1 MVVVGEKMNESIA
14 SLSGCHVVEEDD
26 DARASKT
33 GRRRWHHRLLFDTIK
48 DRERKRSALWFIL
61 FLCYRS
67 TDQKRCL
74 PMPSLRNLLL
84 VLCVQGIHGFVVPHT
99 KHQSTTTTVRYSE
112 TPGKKDVVISG
123 TPNGDGPTYSNGYV
137 SPPEINGYTMPKDQ
151 RIGYS
156 AFLERDEPR
165 WLKKVFFRR
174 TATDDDM
181 DEDGYADMQLRK
193 GSVIDQAL
201 KFPLKAA
208 KRILFPKPVEPG
220 TLILV
225 RHGESAW
232 NKNKTFTGWAD
243 PDLTDQGRREV
254 EHAARLLM
262 EGGYKIDVVFT
273 SRLKRA
279 IRSVWIILQEMNKV
293 YLPVFKSWRLN
304 EVSEDTLQA
313 NIILSLQ
320 KYSLILDAAHVRGL
334 DRTQQEGNGR
344 AIGS

>member
-1 MVVVGEKMNESIA
+1 
-14 SLSGCHVVEEDD
+14 
-26 DARASKT
+26 
-33 GRRRWHHRLLFDTIK
+33 
-48 DRERKRSALWFIL
+48 
-61 FLCYRS
+61 
-67 TDQKRCL
+67 
-74 PMPSLRNLLL
+74 MPYLRNILLL
-84 VLCVQGIHGFVVPHT
+84 LCVQGTHGFVVPHT
-99 KHQSTTTTVRYSE
+99 KHQSTTATTSVRYSE
-112 TPGKKDVVISG
+112 TPGKKDVVISL
-123 TPNGDGPTYSNGYV
+123 TPNGDEPTSNDYV
-137 SPPEINGYTMPKDQ
+137 APPEINGYSMPKDQ

-174 TATDDDM
+174 KVADKDM

-201 KFPLKAA
+201 KYPYKAA
-208 KRILFPKPVEPG
+208 KRMLFPKKVEPG

-225 RHGESAW
+225 RHGESLW

-262 EGGYKIDVVFT
+262 EGGYTIDVVFT

-304 EVSEDTLQA
+304 EVSYFFLSA
-313 NIILSLQ
+313 NTRL
-320 KYSLILDAAHVRGL
+320 
-334 DRTQQEGNGR
+334 
-344 AIGS
+344 